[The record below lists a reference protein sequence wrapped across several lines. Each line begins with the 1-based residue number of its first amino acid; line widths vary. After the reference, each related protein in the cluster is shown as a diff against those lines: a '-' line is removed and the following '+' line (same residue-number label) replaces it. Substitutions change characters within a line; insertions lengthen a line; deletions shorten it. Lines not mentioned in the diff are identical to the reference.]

1 MKLKIL
7 ENRQKKD
14 IKKLLLQIFIIAAAS
29 LVGGA
34 AFKNFFAGS
43 DFQGTGKIIPT
54 GLSGLSEIIRMG
66 FLSIGVNIPTAVI
79 YISINAILFIFALR
93 IMGWRFLLLT
103 GIGMS
108 FYTIGMQFVEI
119 PALINAVSSDKLLA
133 CVVGSAISGLMVGV
147 AMKFGGSTGGS
158 DIVGII
164 INRYFP
170 RIKTGYCVLMMNV
183 VVLVLSVIVGG
194 FQTGI
199 YALVVA
205 VVNALATNLVLDGSK
220 RVVAFYII
228 CDKDEE
234 IAEAILQKYHR
245 GVTRLDAVGMFSKKN
260 KAVLLCLV
268 PNDNSREMKKLVNSI
283 DEEAFVFSAP
293 VTETMGDGNF
303 MKEMSVFKNK
313 VRKAKILIKNQEK
326 CKRHKIKKTLK
337 LIRKKKHLRFIKQ
350 ESVANL
356 IEEDKGV

>member
-1 MKLKIL
+1 MVMKLKTL

-14 IKKLLLQIFIIAAAS
+14 IKKLLVQILVVAVVA

-34 AFKNFFAGS
+34 SFRNFFVAS
-43 DFQGTGKIIPT
+43 DFGGTGKIIPT
-54 GLSGLSEIIRMG
+54 GFSGLSEIIRTG
-66 FLSIGVNIPTAVI
+66 ILLLGIDIPTSAI
-79 YISINAILFIFALR
+79 YLVLNIVLFAFAFK
-93 IMGWRFLLLT
+93 IMGWKFLLLT
-103 GIGMS
+103 GVGMG
-108 FYTIGMQFVEI
+108 FYTIGMQFLEI
-119 PALINAVSSDKLLA
+119 PVLVEAVSTDKLLS
-133 CVVGSAISGLMVGV
+133 CVVGASISGLMVGV

-158 DIVGII
+158 DIVGVI

-170 RIKTGYCVLMMNV
+170 KIKTGYCVLMINA
-183 VVLVLSVIVGG
+183 VVLTLSIVIGG
-194 FQTGI
+194 LQTGL

-234 IAEAILQKYHR
+234 IAEAILQKYNR

-268 PNDNSREMKKLVNSI
+268 PNDNAREMHKLVDSI
-283 DEEAFVFSAP
+283 DSDAFVFSAP
-293 VTETMGDGNF
+293 VTETLGDGNF

-313 VRKAKILIKNQEK
+313 VRKAKSDLKSKQKYI
-326 CKRHKIKKTLK
+326 RHAHIKKLK
-337 LIRKKKHLRFIKQ
+337 FSKKEKIYRASK
-350 ESVANL
+350 
-356 IEEDKGV
+356 